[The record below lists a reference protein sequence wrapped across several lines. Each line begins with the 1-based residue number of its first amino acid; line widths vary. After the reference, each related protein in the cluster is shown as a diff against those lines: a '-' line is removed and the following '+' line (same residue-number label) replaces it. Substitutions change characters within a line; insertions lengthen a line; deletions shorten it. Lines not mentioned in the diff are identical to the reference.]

1 LAAAVK
7 HFLKSIFKSNFWIKL
22 KSWEYWPFGII
33 QFPFFIYWLWLSLR
47 ARSLL
52 FFSASNPTIP
62 TGGMMGES
70 KFDVLQKIPS
80 SLIPRSVRISYPSTP
95 DKVIQRIRDEG
106 FAWPVVFKP
115 DLGERGWMV
124 RIVHTEEDVIR
135 YIDEITLDFIIQERV
150 DWPLEFGVY
159 YRRFPSEDTG
169 EVTSIVMKEMLYVEG
184 DGMSTLA
191 QLIEAKERA
200 KLQREVLYHRYES
213 QWQDVLPKGKRMEL
227 VSIGNHCLGTK
238 FLDGCHLIDE
248 RLTASFDRI
257 SKQIDGFYFGRFDL
271 KTKSIDD
278 LRNGNVMIM
287 ELNGCGA
294 EPAHIYQPGYPL
306 WKAMKVMTRHWRE
319 LYRVSMENHRRGVHF
334 MTLKEG
340 LAIYKKVRA
349 INRG

>member
-1 LAAAVK
+1 
-7 HFLKSIFKSNFWIKL
+7 
-22 KSWEYWPFGII
+22 
-33 QFPFFIYWLWLSLR
+33 
-47 ARSLL
+47 
-52 FFSASNPTIP
+52 
-62 TGGMMGES
+62 
-70 KFDVLQKIPS
+70 
-80 SLIPRSVRISYPSTP
+80 
-95 DKVIQRIRDEG
+95 
-106 FAWPVVFKP
+106 FKP

-238 FLDGCHLIDE
+238 FLDGGHLIDE
-248 RLTASFDRI
+248 RLT
-257 SKQIDGFYFGRFDL
+257 
-271 KTKSIDD
+271 
-278 LRNGNVMIM
+278 
-287 ELNGCGA
+287 
-294 EPAHIYQPGYPL
+294 
-306 WKAMKVMTRHWRE
+306 
-319 LYRVSMENHRRGVHF
+319 
-334 MTLKEG
+334 
-340 LAIYKKVRA
+340 
-349 INRG
+349 